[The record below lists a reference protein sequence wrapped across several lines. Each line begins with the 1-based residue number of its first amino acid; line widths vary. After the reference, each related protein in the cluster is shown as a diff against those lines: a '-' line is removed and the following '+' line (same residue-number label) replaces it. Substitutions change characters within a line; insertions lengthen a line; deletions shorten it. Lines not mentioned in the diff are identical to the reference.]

1 MLIKALMLSREN
13 LVTVT
18 PCDTLKT
25 ALQKINERN
34 FLSIPVVEGTKF
46 HGIISKEKI
55 FEEFFELNVEKKKY
69 LEERKVSELI
79 REDIPVLNP
88 KDEIEKASHALE
100 IYGTPFVAVIDDDGI
115 FEGIVTHYAIFQ
127 AFTDAVGINR
137 GSKIEVIAYD
147 IPGQIAKLTEI
158 IARFGGDI
166 ISFVVLDP
174 KVKTDVK
181 EIVVRI
187 RADNVIRIVDAIRN
201 AGFRVQ

>member
-25 ALQKINERN
+25 ALQKINEKN
-34 FLSIPVVEGTKF
+34 FLSIPVVDGEKF

-55 FEEFFELNVEKKKY
+55 YEEFYESKAERNEY
-69 LEERKVSELI
+69 LERKVSELI
-79 REDIPVLNP
+79 REDIPVLKP
-88 KDEIEKASHALE
+88 YDEIEKASHTLE

-115 FEGIVTHYAIFQ
+115 FEGIVTHYTIFH
-127 AFTDAVGINR
+127 AFTDAMGIDR

-147 IPGQIAKLTEI
+147 IPGQIAKLSEV
-158 IARFGGDI
+158 IARLGGDI

-187 RADNVIRIVDAIRN
+187 RAENIIRIVDAIRN
-201 AGFRVQ
+201 AGFRIQ